1 MTLTDKHNG
10 KLLSTGM
17 KMAELPEADHRLLG
31 VVRRL
36 GINFGFGE
44 KTIEEVCAESNVNP
58 HTLLL
63 ISSVFLVTFYFNST
77 YM

>member
-1 MTLTDKHNG
+1 MKEQRFYFRLRIINFAWFNYGIMTLTDKHNG

-36 GINFGFGE
+36 GINF
-44 KTIEEVCAESNVNP
+44 
-58 HTLLL
+58 
-63 ISSVFLVTFYFNST
+63 
-77 YM
+77 